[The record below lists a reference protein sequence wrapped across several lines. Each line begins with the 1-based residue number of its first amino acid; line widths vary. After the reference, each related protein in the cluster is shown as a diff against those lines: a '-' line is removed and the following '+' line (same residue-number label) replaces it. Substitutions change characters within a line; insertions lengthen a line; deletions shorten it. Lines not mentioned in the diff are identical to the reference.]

1 MSLQRLGARSAV
13 TLFRVCIGGDWST
26 PEWDALGAWVDDAA
40 LPRGSQ
46 VVLDFSEA
54 RHMHFRT
61 APRLLEIAH
70 KLEQRGV
77 VPCVHGLSEY
87 LRRIVEVACALE
99 GRDFLERHG
108 LDAAARPDSTETRLG
123 TPAPR
128 PWRPWGRQDLTAPSA
143 N

>member
-1 MSLQRLGARSAV
+1 MIPQRLRAQSAA
-13 TLFRVCIGGDWST
+13 TLFWVGIGGDWST
-26 PEWDALGAWVDDAA
+26 PEWDALSAWVDDTA
-40 LPRGSQ
+40 LPRGGQ

-70 KLEQRGV
+70 KLEQRGAV
-77 VPCVHGLSEY
+77 LCVFGLSEY

-108 LDAAARPDSTETRLG
+108 LGAASRPDAAATRISTPTL
-123 TPAPR
+123 R
-128 PWRPWGRQDLTAPSA
+128 PWRPCGRPDLAAPSA

>member
-1 MSLQRLGARSAV
+1 MSPQRLGARSAA
-13 TLFRVCIGGDWST
+13 TLFRVCIGGDWSA
-26 PEWDALGAWVDDAA
+26 PEWDALRAWVDDAA

-77 VPCVHGLSEY
+77 VLCVLGLSEY

-108 LDAAARPDSTETRLG
+108 LGAAARPDAAETRRG
-123 TPAPR
+123 APTPRA
-128 PWRPWGRQDLTAPSA
+128 WRPWSRQDLAAPSA

>member
-1 MSLQRLGARSAV
+1 MSLQRLSARSVPA
-13 TLFRVCIGGDWST
+13 LFWVGVGDDWRM
-26 PEWDALGAWVDDAA
+26 PEWDALLTWIESTA

-46 VVLDFSEA
+46 VMLDFSEA

-77 VPCVHGLSEY
+77 VLCVIGLSEY

-108 LDAAARPDSTETRLG
+108 LGAAQRPEA
-123 TPAPR
+123 TPARLAAPKPR
-128 PWRPWGRQDLTAPSA
+128 AWRRWGREDLVAPSA

>member
-1 MSLQRLGARSAV
+1 MSPQRLGARSV
-13 TLFRVCIGGDWST
+13 PTLFRVNVGGDWSA
-26 PEWDALGAWVDDAA
+26 PEWDTLLAWVDDAA
-40 LPRGSQ
+40 LPPGSQ

-70 KLEQRGV
+70 KLEQRGA
-77 VPCVHGLSEY
+77 VPCVVGLSEY

-108 LDAAARPDSTETRLG
+108 LGAAARPDAAETRRG
-123 TPAPR
+123 APTLR
-128 PWRPWGRQDLTAPSA
+128 PWRPWGRQDLAVPSA

>member
-1 MSLQRLGARSAV
+1 MSRQRTDANRTRALCWVGIGDGWGAA
-13 TLFRVCIGGDWST
+13 
-26 PEWDALGAWVDDAA
+26 EWDALRAWVDAAA

-46 VVLDFSEA
+46 VMLDFSEA

-77 VPCVHGLSEY
+77 VLCVIGLSEY

-108 LDAAARPDSTETRLG
+108 FGATTRPETSETRLPP
-123 TPAPR
+123 PALR
-128 PWRPWGRQDLTAPSA
+128 PWRPGDRRNLAVPSA